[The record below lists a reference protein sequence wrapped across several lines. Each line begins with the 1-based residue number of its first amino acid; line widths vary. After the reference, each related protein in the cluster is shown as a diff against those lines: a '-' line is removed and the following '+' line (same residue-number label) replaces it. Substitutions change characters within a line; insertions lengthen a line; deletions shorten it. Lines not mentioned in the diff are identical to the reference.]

1 MTSNK
6 KNIKQKAL
14 YGTLGASLLF
24 SGFMVYTWD
33 KVANDYNNLVDEYNK
48 LKKTEGGTATT
59 KWDSKNINKFLYHA
73 EKMVNEAKNPLYDE
87 MTADIILMEIKN
99 ASLEVLAVSLDE
111 HAANPMNKAK
121 QVSVV
126 NSFLFIVCIPQRLKC
141 KIHLNYHNKYNHN
154 YFVVLCRNEKKTP

>member
-14 YGTLGASLLF
+14 YGTLAASLLF

-99 ASLEVLAVSLDE
+99 AFLEVKQLKLPREYEDAIFWVYSSADTLQSVYTNDSFSNQTRE
-111 HAANPMNKAK
+111 TQRKTLEKQIEIVKELTDKYKA
-121 QVSVV
+121 
-126 NSFLFIVCIPQRLKC
+126 
-141 KIHLNYHNKYNHN
+141 
-154 YFVVLCRNEKKTP
+154 

>member
-99 ASLEVLAVSLDE
+99 AFLEVKQLKLPREYEDAIFWVYSSADTLQIVYTNDSFSSQTRE
-111 HAANPMNKAK
+111 TQRKTLEKQIEIVKELTDKYKA
-121 QVSVV
+121 
-126 NSFLFIVCIPQRLKC
+126 
-141 KIHLNYHNKYNHN
+141 
-154 YFVVLCRNEKKTP
+154 

>member
-14 YGTLGASLLF
+14 YGTLVASLLF

-99 ASLEVLAVSLDE
+99 AFLEVKQLKLPREYEDAIFWVYSSADTLQSVYTNDSFSSQTRE
-111 HAANPMNKAK
+111 TQRKTLEKQIEIVKELTDKYKA
-121 QVSVV
+121 
-126 NSFLFIVCIPQRLKC
+126 
-141 KIHLNYHNKYNHN
+141 
-154 YFVVLCRNEKKTP
+154 

>member
-14 YGTLGASLLF
+14 YGTLAASLLF

-99 ASLEVLAVSLDE
+99 AFLEVKQLKLPREYEDAIFWVYSSADTLQSVYTNDSFSSQTRE
-111 HAANPMNKAK
+111 TQRKTLEKQIEIVKKLTDKYKA
-121 QVSVV
+121 
-126 NSFLFIVCIPQRLKC
+126 
-141 KIHLNYHNKYNHN
+141 
-154 YFVVLCRNEKKTP
+154 

>member
-14 YGTLGASLLF
+14 YGTLAASLLF

-99 ASLEVLAVSLDE
+99 VFLEVKQLKLPREYEDAIFWVYSSADTLQSVYTNDSFSSQTRE
-111 HAANPMNKAK
+111 TQRKTLEKQIEIVKELTDKYKA
-121 QVSVV
+121 
-126 NSFLFIVCIPQRLKC
+126 
-141 KIHLNYHNKYNHN
+141 
-154 YFVVLCRNEKKTP
+154 

>member
-14 YGTLGASLLF
+14 YGTLAASLLF

-87 MTADIILMEIKN
+87 MTADIILMEVKN
-99 ASLEVLAVSLDE
+99 AFLEVKQLKLPREYEDAIFWVYSSADTLQSVYTNDSFSSQTRE
-111 HAANPMNKAK
+111 TQRKTLEKQIEIVKELTDKYKA
-121 QVSVV
+121 
-126 NSFLFIVCIPQRLKC
+126 
-141 KIHLNYHNKYNHN
+141 
-154 YFVVLCRNEKKTP
+154 

>member
-14 YGTLGASLLF
+14 YGTLAASLLF

-99 ASLEVLAVSLDE
+99 AFLEVKQLKLPREYEDAIFWVYSSADTLQSVYTNDSFSSQTRE
-111 HAANPMNKAK
+111 TQRKTLEKQIEIVKELTDKYKA
-121 QVSVV
+121 
-126 NSFLFIVCIPQRLKC
+126 
-141 KIHLNYHNKYNHN
+141 
-154 YFVVLCRNEKKTP
+154 

>member
-14 YGTLGASLLF
+14 YGTLAASLLF

-99 ASLEVLAVSLDE
+99 AFLEVKQLKLPREYENAIFWVYSSADTLQSVYTNDSFSSQTRE
-111 HAANPMNKAK
+111 TQRKTLEQQIEIVKELTDKYKA
-121 QVSVV
+121 
-126 NSFLFIVCIPQRLKC
+126 
-141 KIHLNYHNKYNHN
+141 
-154 YFVVLCRNEKKTP
+154 